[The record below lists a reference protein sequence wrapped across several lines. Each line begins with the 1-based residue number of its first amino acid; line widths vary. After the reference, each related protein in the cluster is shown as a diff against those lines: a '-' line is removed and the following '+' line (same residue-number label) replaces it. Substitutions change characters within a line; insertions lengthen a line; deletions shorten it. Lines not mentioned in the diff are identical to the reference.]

1 MPTTNSYSP
10 SINIKR
16 DRRKA
21 LPYIATPNSKDVA
34 ASIIDSIGTGQKSH
48 VIVGA
53 YGSGKSMFLWALG
66 KTLAGNNQFFD
77 TPDFKRYHAVNL
89 VGEFGSIREKFI
101 EEFNVEY
108 DDDESI
114 LDAVYNECAHQ
125 INDKN
130 KQGLIIII
138 DEFGKFLEYAA
149 KYNPEEEIYFL
160 QVLSEMINEEETDIL
175 LVSTLHQ
182 NFSAY
187 GYKLNKQQQNE
198 WSKVQGRFH
207 EITFNEPVEQL
218 LFLASERLDQEEGR
232 KPRGF
237 KPLFN
242 AIKRS
247 RSFPLRDYMTE
258 DIAHK
263 LFPLDI
269 LAAGVLTLAL
279 QRYGQNERS
288 LFSFLESPDR
298 LGLEK
303 EKRSKYYS
311 LSDVYDYLKHS
322 FTIISTKHNP
332 HYIQWG
338 SMASSLE
345 RAEGIFDED
354 LADAEALIKTIG
366 LLNTFGSGS
375 MILDDK
381 FLEDY
386 GKQALGIKNAK
397 AILEKLAEKR
407 VIRYTNYNRR
417 YILFDGTDLDI
428 GLALDEAGHLVEQV
442 RSVIGPLRDYFA
454 FQVVLA
460 KSAYYKRGTPRFFEY
475 VLSDEPIDQKP
486 AAEIDG
492 FVNLIFSEKISAEEL
507 TEFAATQQRPILYG
521 LYENTSEIQKLIF
534 EIRKIEKVIENNQED
549 RVAVRELKNI
559 LDHQKKL
566 LNHYVLDNLSSDG
579 GSVRWIDFDGEHEI
593 KSERHFNKRLSQII
607 NLVYPE
613 TPVYSSELINRTKIT
628 GAIRTAN
635 RNFIRQMFE
644 ASDTENWKFDESRF
658 PPEKTIFL
666 SLIKDKGFINASGG
680 DVTLQRPT
688 DESFKYLWEK
698 SCSFIDSTRT
708 GRSSIRTFIEE
719 LMRPP
724 LKMKYGFILFWL
736 PVVLYIK
743 RNDFALYEGEAY
755 IPSLTPETLE
765 VLLRQPHKYFIK
777 AFQVE
782 GVDLELFSRYRKFL
796 DQVETKPTNKSFIET
811 IRPFLTFYRSLTN
824 YSKNTSRLSTEAG
837 RVRDAIA
844 KSKDPEALFFK
855 DLPAALGTTKKDLAK
870 SSETAAIYID
880 NLQEVIK
887 EIRTSF
893 EDLASRFIAY
903 IEESTGYENP
913 REELINRYAG
923 LQVAL
928 LTKRQNVFYQRLT
941 SDLDNTSFVSSLSQ
955 SLVGKTLDR
964 ISDDDEAKLY
974 KAFSSMLEELDN
986 VTDISKKSAGSD
998 AKDFLLV
1005 DIQSIDQGRKRQV
1018 LKLSKSKKKK
1028 VKSKKKDIQ
1037 SLLDGEKSVSIAVLA
1052 ELLNELLDE

>member
-1 MPTTNSYSP
+1 MPTTTSYTP
-10 SINIKR
+10 SVNIKR

-77 TPDFKRYHAVNL
+77 SPDLKKYHAINL
-89 VGEFGSIREKFI
+89 VGEYGSIRDKFI
-101 EEFNVEY
+101 EEFIPEY
-108 DDDESI
+108 DDDNSI
-114 LDAVYNECAHQ
+114 LDAVYNEYHQ
-125 INDKN
+125 QITEKN
-130 KQGLIIII
+130 KQGLIIMI

-160 QVLSEMINEEETDIL
+160 QVLAEMINDEDSDIIL
-175 LVSTLHQ
+175 ISTLHQ

-218 LFLASERLDQEEGR
+218 LFLASERLEQEEDR

-237 KPLFN
+237 KPLFT

-247 RSFPLRDYMTE
+247 RSFPLRDYMTQ

-332 HYIQWG
+332 HYVQWG

-345 RAEGIFDED
+345 RAEGVFDED
-354 LADAEALIKTIG
+354 LGDAQALIKTIG

-375 MILDDK
+375 MILDDM
-381 FLEDY
+381 FLEVY
-386 GKQALGIKNAK
+386 GKQALNIKDTR
-397 AILEKLAEKR
+397 AILDKLAEKR
-407 VIRYTNYNRR
+407 IIRYTNFNRR
-417 YILFDGTDLDI
+417 YVLFDGTDLDI

-486 AAEIDG
+486 ASEIDG
-492 FVNLIFSEKISAEEL
+492 FVNLVFSEKISAEEL
-507 TEFAATQQRPILYG
+507 TEFATAQQRPILYG

-566 LNHYVLDNLSSDG
+566 LNHFVLDNLSSEG
-579 GSVRWIDFDGEHEI
+579 GSVRWIDFDGEHVIE
-593 KSERHFNKRLSQII
+593 SERDFNKRLSQII
-607 NLVYPE
+607 NSVYPK

-635 RNFIRQMFE
+635 RNFIKKMFE
-644 ASDTENWKFDESRF
+644 ASDDENWGFDKKRF

-666 SLIKDKGFINASGG
+666 SLIKDKGFLKASKNG
-680 DVTLQRPT
+680 VILQAPT
-688 DESFKYLWEK
+688 DESFQFLWEK
-698 SCSFIDSTRT
+698 SSSFIEATRT
-708 GRSSIRTFIEE
+708 GKSSIRTFIEE

-736 PVVLYIK
+736 PVVLYVK

-755 IPSLTPETLE
+755 IPSITPETLE
-765 VLLRQPHKYFIK
+765 ILLRQPHKYFIK

-796 DQVETKPTNKSFIET
+796 DQKETKPTNKSFIET
-811 IRPFLTFYRSLTN
+811 IRPFLTFYRSLN
-824 YSKNTSRLSTEAG
+824 QYSKNTDRLSTEAK
-837 RVRDAIA
+837 RVRDTIA

-855 DLPAALGTTKKDLAK
+855 ELPAALGTTKKELAK
-870 SSETAAIYID
+870 SSKAATLYIEQ
-880 NLQEVIK
+880 LQEVIK

-893 EDLASRFIAY
+893 EDLASRFLAY
-903 IEESTGYENP
+903 ITENTGYENP
-913 REELINRYAG
+913 REELVNRYTD

-928 LTKRQNVFYQRLT
+928 LTKRQNVFYQRLI
-941 SDLDNTSFVSSLSQ
+941 SDLDTTSFVSSLAQ

-964 ISDDDEAKLY
+964 INDDDEAKLY

-986 VTDISKKSAGSD
+986 VTDISKKSDSGN
-998 AKDFLLV
+998 AKDFMLV
-1005 DIQSIDQGRKRQV
+1005 DIQSIDKGRKRQV

-1028 VKSKKKDIQ
+1028 VKSKKKEIQ
-1037 SLLDGEKSVSIAVLA
+1037 ILLDGEKSVSIAVLA